1 MARHATRQ
9 GVLVLT
15 SDKMPAPTP
24 ITEKPK
30 MGLYTYL
37 PSESKCAFSLHAGK
51 PALKHMLPARDTPR
65 NWSSQKVQEVAAEIR
80 SRQPDAVE
88 CMTIPCHWEDLH
100 QYFHPIDLW
109 YKGASNLLEVVFRLL
124 KENEI
129 CMWVESWLTW
139 HQNRYMLS
147 CWDTTKDIMSVFGP
161 CDWANIHAHGVTFPT
176 DCVVFFSDQL
186 EYWYHY
192 YRNPDI
198 VAVNSPGTVATIPP
212 EDTRKLDCL
221 GAPVTSSPPLGNSS
235 LTVVHPPFARAA
247 SASIQATAPDFIP
260 SIRRSS
266 SDLCDKSA
274 DSKECFQPYYFRPSS

>member
-30 MGLYTYL
+30 VSLYTYL
-37 PSESKCAFSLHAGK
+37 PSGSKCAFSLHAGK
-51 PALKHMLPARDTPR
+51 PALKHELPARDTPR
-65 NWSSQKVQEVAAEIR
+65 NWSPQKIQEVAAEIR
-80 SRQPDAVE
+80 SLQPDDVE
-88 CMTIPCHWEDLH
+88 GMTNPCYWEDLH

-124 KENEI
+124 KENQI

-139 HQNRYMLS
+139 EQNRYRLS

-161 CDWANIHAHGVTFPT
+161 SDWDNIYAHGVTFPK
-176 DCVVFFSDQL
+176 DCVVFFCDQL

-198 VAVNSPGTVATIPP
+198 MAVTSPSTMATIPP
-212 EDTRKLDCL
+212 EDTLPLDCQGKFTL
-221 GAPVTSSPPLGNSS
+221 HYYPLAF
-235 LTVVHPPFARAA
+235 LLR
-247 SASIQATAPDFIP
+247 
-260 SIRRSS
+260 
-266 SDLCDKSA
+266 
-274 DSKECFQPYYFRPSS
+274 